1 MPQGSARASAQ
12 SVHPQTAKV
21 TKQAVHSAMVRHPTW
36 SVLSDR
42 ARSLVTTLLGEAG
55 GVDRL
60 EVAEGMDLW
69 GRAIFR
75 VRRKISTIAAQ
86 IGRSVGSVH
95 RALAELRDAEWV
107 WVIRTGRASIIELV
121 LPAPRVAEHAAGGA
135 RGPAPIPGTRE
146 IRSRAR
152 ERSDLSD
159 VRDPLSR
166 TPAPGRLRQQAP
178 PPRDPSGG
186 EGEQDPAR
194 GAGAGSGAPPAPI
207 CADPRRS
214 APPDRVAADWSRVA
228 IAVGWAPGVA
238 ERLGGVVA
246 QHRLAGHQA
255 GLTPEGLRN
264 ILEHVRERV
273 QARGTGSAYG
283 AVRSPEALTAH
294 LIRSGGCEPSR
305 ASQRRRRQASAAYAA
320 VAAPAVGPGSLIDRT
335 A

>member
-12 SVHPQTAKV
+12 SVHPQAAKI

-95 RALAELRDAEWV
+95 RALAELRAAEWV

-159 VRDPLSR
+159 VRDPLSS

-186 EGEQDPAR
+186 EGNRE
-194 GAGAGSGAPPAPI
+194 
-207 CADPRRS
+207 
-214 APPDRVAADWSRVA
+214 PDRVAADWSRVA